1 MSGLL
6 RWMEDWM
13 PQSPDNWSDLHLR
26 IGERPVM
33 KTGGMKLKVLD
44 EAPAVTEDD
53 LNSLLE
59 QRIDWSGPVDLD
71 HGAGVAGVRFRI
83 NAYRSAVGG
92 HGLVLRKLGA
102 SPPAL
107 DSLNLP
113 SAVLRRKT
121 QQSQGLIVV
130 AGETGSGKTTTLAS
144 LMADR
149 GKRYSSTTIT
159 IEDPVEIVHPRSL
172 VADDGGVSLFIQ
184 REVGTDTT
192 SFASGLRAALREA
205 PDVIAVGEIRD
216 RESAHLAL
224 QGAETGHL
232 VFATLHT
239 RSAAETVARLLA
251 FFPVDEH
258 PLVRSQLSTG
268 LVMVMRQVLLPSR
281 DGRGRVPA
289 FEIMTMDGGVPAT
302 IRKAKDEQILNEIRQ
317 GGKHGMVA
325 LNDMLARLVRENRI
339 TAEDA
344 MSHSY
349 DTDELQTLI

>member
-6 RWMEDWM
+6 RWMEDWV
-13 PQSPDNWSDLHLR
+13 PQSPENWSDLHLR
-26 IGERPVM
+26 IGELPVI
-33 KTGGMKLKVLD
+33 KTGGMKLMVL
-44 EAPAVTEDD
+44 ETAPVVTEED
-53 LNSLLE
+53 LNGLLE
-59 QRIDWSGPVDLD
+59 RRIDWSGPVDLD
-71 HGAGVAGVRFRI
+71 HGAGFAGVRFRI
-83 NAYRSAVGG
+83 NAYRSSVGG
-92 HGLVLRKLGA
+92 HGLVLRKLGSA
-102 SPPAL
+102 PPPL
-107 DSLNLP
+107 ESLNLP
-113 SAVLRRKT
+113 TAVLRRKT
-121 QQSQGLIVV
+121 EQAQGLIIV

-149 GKRYSSTTIT
+149 GKRHSSTTIT
-159 IEDPVEIVHPRSL
+159 IEDPVEIVHPK
-172 VADDGGVSLFIQ
+172 AIAAADGGVSLYIQ
-184 REVGTDTT
+184 REVGADTV

-216 RESAHLAL
+216 RESAQLAL

-268 LVMVMRQVLLPSR
+268 LVMVMRQVLLPSK
-281 DGRGRVPA
+281 DGQGRVPA

-317 GGKHGMVA
+317 GGAHGMVA
-325 LNDMLARLVRENRI
+325 LNDMLARLVRDNKI
-339 TAEDA
+339 TSADA

-349 DTDELQTLI
+349 DTDELTKLM